1 MFDAKLK
8 NWKIYTD
15 MSLKRLELAI
25 GKAIFDQES
34 LLAHQR
40 LASRYF
46 RTSRVQISTHNTHLK
61 SHPNNALQDFIY
73 GRLNQYPTIIE
84 PKQFML
90 EVVHSR
96 TKRTANNKE
105 HQTRIGAHTLSILH
119 FFYDLQGHRIAMLM
133 QTSLSPRPSRFVLNM
148 QFLYGSSHS

>member
-1 MFDAKLK
+1 MFDAKLR

-15 MSLKRLELAI
+15 MPLKRLELAI

-46 RTSRVQISTHNTHLK
+46 RTSLVQISTHNTHLK
-61 SHPNNALQDFIY
+61 SHLNNALQDFI
-73 GRLNQYPTIIE
+73 GRLNQHPTIIE

-96 TKRTANNKE
+96 TKRTANNEE
-105 HQTRIGAHTLSILH
+105 HQPRIGAHTLAIVH
-119 FFYDLQGHRIAMLM
+119 FFYDL
-133 QTSLSPRPSRFVLNM
+133 
-148 QFLYGSSHS
+148 

>member
-34 LLAHQR
+34 PLAHQR

-105 HQTRIGAHTLSILH
+105 HQARIGAHTLSILH
-119 FFYDLQGHRIAMLM
+119 FFYDL
-133 QTSLSPRPSRFVLNM
+133 
-148 QFLYGSSHS
+148 